1 MNGLRRT
8 PEGFVA
14 TPRESGQM
22 PKASA
27 AIFAAIAIFMCAGTS
42 RADTQFGIQGIL
54 LSGTHYQP
62 KGNVSGSAAGAFLQL
77 DERWRSVQLHFEGF
91 PSVGTAVVNTNLGPV
106 TATLGLFA
114 ASARIRLDRLG
125 RFWVGAGTEVLA
137 QTTPQS
143 GLYKVD
149 SSRLAGTRY
158 DMLNDFPMAP
168 NTFIETQVALMPHLS
183 GTVYETTSA
192 PATVVYS
199 ITGAETA
206 SMVDLSAAYGI
217 RRSHVDYL
225 FGVRSINFAAKFAD
239 GREADRNVGIGLSA
253 SVRFRL

>member
-1 MNGLRRT
+1 MNGLSRT
-8 PEGFVA
+8 SEGFGA
-14 TPRESGQM
+14 APREAAPM

-27 AIFAAIAIFMCAGTS
+27 TIFAAIAICMYAAPS

-62 KGNVSGSAAGAFLQL
+62 KGNVYGSAAGAFLQL
-77 DERWRSVQLHFEGF
+77 DERWRSFQLHFEGF
-91 PSVGTAVVNTNLGPV
+91 PSVGTAVVNTNFGPA
-106 TATLGLFA
+106 TASLGLFA

-125 RFWVGAGTEVLA
+125 RFWAGAGTEVLA
-137 QTTPQS
+137 QTTPQA
-143 GLYKVD
+143 GIYKVD
-149 SSRLAGTRY
+149 SSRLAGTRF

-168 NTFIETQVALMPHLS
+168 NTFIETQIALMPHLS

-192 PATVVYS
+192 PASAVYS

-217 RRSHVDYL
+217 RRTHVDYL
-225 FGVRSINFAAKFAD
+225 FGVRAINFAAKFAD
-239 GREADRNVGIGLSA
+239 GREADRNVGVGWSA
-253 SVRFRL
+253 AVRFRL